1 MDIKEHIAK
10 IKVEI
15 ALIKIDGHIDSIQLE
30 SKLGAV
36 EYELEELLKE
46 VGDGSQPPPDADD

>member
-15 ALIKIDGHIDSIQLE
+15 ALMKIDGHIDTIQLE
-30 SKLGAV
+30 SKVGEV
-36 EYELEELLKE
+36 SYELEELLKE
-46 VGDGSQPPPDADD
+46 VETP